1 MNELVVGVYLGDTVD
16 ADVEVRS
23 GTVSTLVEEGN
34 AVLGSDYVGLGL
46 EVACVVNVCEVL
58 GESLAANGEGSP
70 QSIQV
75 Q

>member
-46 EVACVVNVCEVL
+46 EVACVVNV
-58 GESLAANGEGSP
+58 
-70 QSIQV
+70 
-75 Q
+75 